1 MSVADDIA
9 KIAEQEKRLAFSA
22 FDEAT
27 AFTIGSALRERALAE
42 NLPVV
47 IQVSVWGL
55 GCCSTPR
62 CRAHR
67 VPI

>member
-27 AFTIGSALRERALAE
+27 AFSIGSGAARARGW
-42 NLPVV
+42 PK
-47 IQVSVWGL
+47 I
-55 GCCSTPR
+55 
-62 CRAHR
+62 CRS
-67 VPI
+67 